1 MSVAAA
7 ALATAGTLA
16 ALLGRT
22 RPVVSGGLLAL
33 AAGELLLARN
43 VLPEGISVAG
53 GLALLAAG
61 APLLG
66 LVAWLFV
73 SYHASIVPAT
83 VAAAPLRWPFHV
95 GSGAPFVKFAEGGA
109 LGRLV
114 FLYVV
119 VAGGGLALLWR
130 LARGEEPRPL
140 PPVLAVPAALLV
152 ALTVASLLWAYDERA
167 AEQRLVYFV
176 LPFVVLLAVVAR
188 APFRAW
194 LPRVLAIEA
203 VALASLFVVVGLAER
218 ATRRLI
224 FYDQKIAVANAYQS
238 YFRTTSL
245 FTDPSIY
252 ARHVAVV
259 VAMVVVWLWLERVGL
274 LGGAA
279 LVAFLFAGIYFSY
292 SQSAMVALAAAVC
305 LVSFLVV
312 GRRARIAIA
321 TGVVLLFAT
330 GAATFGALVAAGH
343 RPTRLTSGRTALV
356 EDTWRLAVAH
366 PLAGVGVASQPTAT
380 RKQVGGTVDARGV
393 SHTAPLTVMA
403 ELGVGGAVLY
413 IAFLAGAARLIW
425 LVKGRD
431 EVLGLSLLAAA
442 TVLFVHSLFYGV
454 FFEDPL
460 VWAVLGVAAAAWSRP
475 APVPREARVADA
487 RGRAVAA
494 EW

>member
-22 RPVVSGGLLAL
+22 RPVVSAGLLAL

-43 VLPEGISVAG
+43 VLPEGISVLG

-61 APLLG
+61 APLLA

-73 SYHASIVPAT
+73 RYPAAIVPAT
-83 VAAAPLRWPFHV
+83 VGAAPLRWPFHI
-95 GSGAPFVKFAEGGA
+95 GSGAPFVKLAEGGA

-114 FLYVV
+114 PLYVV
-119 VAGGGLALLWR
+119 LAGGGLALLWR

-152 ALTVASLLWAYDERA
+152 ALMVASLLWAYDEGA
-167 AEQRLVYFV
+167 SEQRLVYFV

-188 APFRAW
+188 APFRTW

-203 VALASLFVVVGLAER
+203 IALASLFVVVGLAER
-218 ATRRLI
+218 ATRSLL
-224 FYDQKIAVANAYQS
+224 FYDEKIAVANAYQS

-259 VAMVVVWLWLERVGL
+259 LAMVVVWLWLGRVGL

-279 LVAFLFAGIYFSY
+279 LVAFLFAGIYVSY

-366 PLAGVGVASQPTAT
+366 PLAGVGIASQPTAT
-380 RKQVGGTVDARGV
+380 RKQVDGTVDARGV

-403 ELGVGGAVLY
+403 EFGVGGAVLY

-460 VWAVLGVAAAAWSRP
+460 VWAVLGVATAAWSRP
-475 APVPREARVADA
+475 APVPREARGADA

>member
-1 MSVAAA
+1 
-7 ALATAGTLA
+7 
-16 ALLGRT
+16 
-22 RPVVSGGLLAL
+22 
-33 AAGELLLARN
+33 
-43 VLPEGISVAG
+43 
-53 GLALLAAG
+53 
-61 APLLG
+61 
-66 LVAWLFV
+66 
-73 SYHASIVPAT
+73 
-83 VAAAPLRWPFHV
+83 
-95 GSGAPFVKFAEGGA
+95 
-109 LGRLV
+109 
-114 FLYVV
+114 
-119 VAGGGLALLWR
+119 
-130 LARGEEPRPL
+130 
-140 PPVLAVPAALLV
+140 
-152 ALTVASLLWAYDERA
+152 
-167 AEQRLVYFV
+167 
-176 LPFVVLLAVVAR
+176 
-188 APFRAW
+188 
-194 LPRVLAIEA
+194 VLAIEA

-218 ATRRLI
+218 ATGRLI
-224 FYDQKIAVANAYQS
+224 FYDEKIAVANAYQS

-259 VAMVVVWLWLERVGL
+259 LAMVVVWLWLERVGL

-279 LVAFLFAGIYFSY
+279 LVAFLFAGIYVSY

-366 PLAGVGVASQPTAT
+366 PLAGVGIASQPTAT
-380 RKQVGGTVDARGV
+380 RKQVDGTVDARGV

-403 ELGVGGAVLY
+403 EFGVGGAVLY

-425 LVKGRD
+425 LVKERD

-460 VWAVLGVAAAAWSRP
+460 VWAVLGVATAAWSRP
-475 APVPREARVADA
+475 APVPREARGVDA

>member
-1 MSVAAA
+1 
-7 ALATAGTLA
+7 
-16 ALLGRT
+16 
-22 RPVVSGGLLAL
+22 
-33 AAGELLLARN
+33 
-43 VLPEGISVAG
+43 
-53 GLALLAAG
+53 
-61 APLLG
+61 
-66 LVAWLFV
+66 
-73 SYHASIVPAT
+73 
-83 VAAAPLRWPFHV
+83 
-95 GSGAPFVKFAEGGA
+95 
-109 LGRLV
+109 
-114 FLYVV
+114 
-119 VAGGGLALLWR
+119 
-130 LARGEEPRPL
+130 
-140 PPVLAVPAALLV
+140 
-152 ALTVASLLWAYDERA
+152 
-167 AEQRLVYFV
+167 
-176 LPFVVLLAVVAR
+176 
-188 APFRAW
+188 
-194 LPRVLAIEA
+194 VLAIEA

-460 VWAVLGVAAAAWSRP
+460 VWAVVGVAAAAWSRP
-475 APVPREARVADA
+475 ALVHREARVADA
-487 RGRAVAA
+487 RSRAVVA